1 MTVKDRNGNPVEGL
15 TARDFV
21 VTEDGKPQDIA
32 FVEFQRLPDV
42 PAAPVGDQVAQ
53 APVPAPAAAPAP
65 VSEVASVTQGGFA
78 PVAAGDSRFRDRRL
92 LVLYFDLAAMP
103 PGDQIR
109 SYQAALRYIGSQMTP
124 ADLMA
129 LVTYEGGAVRIK
141 QDFTGN
147 KAQLQEA
154 IAALIYGEDKDG
166 DGVRDQTDQ
175 STAFGQGDA
184 EFNVF
189 NTDRQLA
196 AMQTAVTMLRPFPEQ
211 KALIYFGSG
220 LRLNGTDN
228 TAQLRATTNA
238 AIRSN
243 VTIHPVDARGLVA
256 TPPLGDATQRSPGG
270 QAMFTG
276 ATAGAMI
283 ATFQRSQDAL
293 FSLAKDTGGTVT
305 FDNNDLSEG
314 IRRAAQSVTSYYM
327 LGYYSTRTE
336 ADGKFRRVKVSLT
349 GDRDVEITFRQGYY
363 GDKTFAKLSGVERE
377 RQLEE
382 ALMLENPITEIP
394 IAMEVN
400 YFQLNRAEYFVPVAV
415 KIPGSELALARR
427 RGAQRTLIDFI
438 GEVKDDFGVTI
449 QNVRDKL
456 DIKLSDQ
463 TAAELASRPIQD
475 RDGLHAAPGEIRDQ
489 VPGARCRGR
498 PHRHLPG
505 IVYRAEPEPRGA
517 DAADQH
523 RGAGQPARAA
533 RCRVAHGQE
542 HHRRDDGRAP
552 TGLRRAEADSQRDA
566 RLQRQP
572 RHARL
577 PAGVRARRHHHAA
590 AGRLRVVLQGRRE
603 GVRDPADGGSG
614 GAGPA
619 VEGGAGEAVR
629 AARRSAAGTLRMPGH
644 CPRTDRAEGRVLAR
658 ARRDRSLMIY

>member
-1 MTVKDRNGNPVEGL
+1 M
-15 TARDFV
+15 
-21 VTEDGKPQDIA
+21 
-32 FVEFQRLPDV
+32 
-42 PAAPVGDQVAQ
+42 
-53 APVPAPAAAPAP
+53 
-65 VSEVASVTQGGFA
+65 SEVASVTQGSFA
-78 PVAAGDSRFRDRRL
+78 PVPAGDTRFRDRRL
-92 LVLYFDLAAMP
+92 LVLYFDLSAMP

-109 SYQAALRYIGSQMTP
+109 AYQAALRYIGSQMTP
-124 ADLMA
+124 ADLVA

-154 IAALIYGEDKDG
+154 IAILIYGEDKDG

-276 ATAGAMI
+276 ATARRDDRQLPAVAGRAVL
-283 ATFQRSQDAL
+283 AGQGHGRHGDLRQQRSVRGHPARGAVGDQLLHARL
-293 FSLAKDTGGTVT
+293 LQHPHRGRRQVPPRAVTLAGG
-305 FDNNDLSEG
+305 
-314 IRRAAQSVTSYYM
+314 R
-327 LGYYSTRTE
+327 E
-336 ADGKFRRVKVSLT
+336 A
-349 GDRDVEITFRQGYY
+349 EIAYRQGYY

-382 ALMLENPITEIP
+382 ALMLENPITDIP

-438 GEVKDDFGVTI
+438 GEVKDDFGITI

-463 TAAELASRPIQD
+463 TAAELASRPIQYET
-475 RDGLHAAPGEIRDQ
+475 GFTLLPGQVRDQ
-489 VPGARCRGR
+489 VPGARRRGR

-505 IVYRAEPEPRGA
+505 VVHRAEPEPRGA
-517 DAADQH
+517 DAAH
-523 RGAGQPARAA
+523 EHGGARQPARAA
-533 RCRVAHGQE
+533 RRRAAHGQE
-542 HHRRDDGRAP
+542 HHRRGDGRAP
-552 TGLRRAEADSQRDA
+552 AGLRRAEADSQRDA

-572 RHARL
+572 RDVRL
-577 PAGVRARRHHHAA
+577 PAGLRARGHHHAA
-590 AGRLRVVLQGRRE
+590 AGRVRVVL
-603 GVRDPADGGSG
+603 S
-614 GAGPA
+614 
-619 VEGGAGEAVR
+619 
-629 AARRSAAGTLRMPGH
+629 
-644 CPRTDRAEGRVLAR
+644 RTT
-658 ARRDRSLMIY
+658 